1 MVTTL
6 MKTVDSSNKVKM
18 QKEQPKSLLVVDC
31 ETTGTNPHFA
41 ELLGVASYI
50 DNKTDYLTLRSGN
63 QTPALAVS
71 DLFSLLQRNGKDKP
85 FLIGHNAKYDSII
98 LRRAG
103 VAPFWVH
110 YDTMIALYLLEIDKP
125 RKLETA
131 YERITGVKKKDLL
144 EIYNET
150 TGKELKNLPQ
160 KWYEE
165 VPEERLQEYA
175 KQDAAATFQL
185 YEYTNKKLEGRLRDW
200 FFQVEMPLVNI
211 LTEMELKGVKVD
223 REKLNNFK
231 LDLEK
236 RRGNLQD
243 KLRHLAGD
251 PELNLNSPNQLQ
263 DVLFK
268 KFKLQKGR
276 KTKTGFSTDKKV
288 LDKLKDTHAFPKLLL
303 QFNEIDDLLAKFLGP
318 LPEYMDRFDRIHC
331 NYKQAWTKTRRFS
344 CEEPNLQQIPSK
356 TELGKKVRECFVPEN
371 GSYFLVADYDQV
383 ELRILA
389 HLSEEPALIDAFNTG
404 VDIHQR
410 TADMM
415 KVDRYLGKIFNF
427 SIIYGKTAFGFA
439 QDLNC
444 SEKEAQELID
454 KYFSGLPKVRE
465 YIEDIR
471 LQCIKNKGWL
481 NTISGLPVYCGDPL
495 TNSKAMREYVMRC
508 AVDYRIQGS
517 SQDILKKAV
526 VNVYQHLG
534 HVPVLMV
541 HDELVFEL
549 ESYCMEADAAIAAE
563 IVGIMERAW
572 NLKVPLKVSYKITE
586 RWEK

>member
-1 MVTTL
+1 
-6 MKTVDSSNKVKM
+6 M
-18 QKEQPKSLLVVDC
+18 QKEQPRNPLVVDC

-41 ELLGVASYI
+41 SLLGVASYI
-50 DNKTDYLTLRSGN
+50 NNKADYLRVSAARSE
-63 QTPALAVS
+63 TPATTVS

-103 VAPFWVH
+103 SLPFQVD

-125 RKLETA
+125 RKLEEA
-131 YERITGVKKKDLL
+131 YYRITGIKKKDLL
-144 EIYNET
+144 EVYNEA
-150 TGKELKNLPQ
+150 TGKEVKNLPE

-165 VPEERLQEYA
+165 VPEEKLKEYA
-175 KQDAAATFQL
+175 KEDAAATFRL
-185 YEYTNKKLEGRLRDW
+185 YEDTNNRLTGRLRDW

-211 LTEMELKGVKVD
+211 LTEMELTGVRVD
-223 REKLNNFK
+223 REKLNSFRI
-231 LDLEK
+231 DLQQRKDFLE
-236 RRGNLQD
+236 Q
-243 KLRHLAGD
+243 KLRSLAGE
-251 PELNLNSPNQLQ
+251 PELNLNSGKQLQ
-263 DVLFK
+263 VVLFD
-268 KFKLQKGR
+268 KFGLKKGR

-288 LDKLKDTHAFPKLLL
+288 LDKLKDKHAFPKLLL
-303 QFNEIDDLLAKFLGP
+303 QFNEIDDLLSKFLNP
-318 LPEYMDRFDRIHC
+318 LPGFMDKYDRIHC

-356 TELGKKVRECFVPEN
+356 TELGRKVRECFVPEE

-389 HLSEEPALIDAFNTG
+389 HLSEEPALIDAFLTG
-404 VDIHQR
+404 IDIHQR

-427 SIIYGKTAFGFA
+427 SILYGKTAYGFA

-444 SEKEAQELID
+444 SEIEAQELID
-454 KYFSGLPKVRE
+454 KYFSGLPKVKE

-481 NTISGLPVYCGDPL
+481 QTISGLPVYCGNPL
-495 TNSKAMREYVMRC
+495 TNSRAMKEYVMRC
-508 AVDYRIQGS
+508 AVDYPIQGS

-526 VNVYQHLG
+526 VNVYQHTQQI
-534 HVPVLMV
+534 PVLMV

-549 ESYCMEADAAIAAE
+549 ESYCREADEAVAAE
-563 IVGIMERAW
+563 VVGIMERAW
-572 NLKVPLKVSYKITE
+572 NLKVPLKVSYKITDK
-586 RWEK
+586 WEK